1 MIRAGRKFPL
11 PHPNQ
16 NRFVVATGEFR
27 PPKAGEWFL
36 SGAVVE
42 GYRTVVDLDAPYH
55 IAKLEPAPPLCSIC
69 RRHHGK
75 EITHACE

>member
-42 GYRTVVDLDAPYH
+42 GYKTDNDLDTAYY
-55 IAKLEPAPPLCSIC
+55 IGTL
-69 RRHHGK
+69 RK
-75 EITHACE
+75 EKP